1 MASTQHSKAPVH
13 GVWESK
19 SEFDDQD
26 AWHHPGRLD
35 GIRNH
40 RSCTARGW
48 LQRAAETAA
57 DDAAAHRAEED
68 KPQKGGAIVTLGD
81 KKINISPEFATAY
94 KAQVAAFDSK
104 DTAGYPAT
112 SAAAHAAAKKPEE
125 HFLASQI
132 DLKAANA
139 AKDEAGMGTALEA
152 MIATGVFPQ
161 DQLSTAY
168 TTLGKV
174 KYNQKQFP
182 QAIAAFQK
190 AIELQPTNT
199 EASTLLSQT
208 KSVTATPAEAIA
220 ELQKAIAQGS
230 ANGGKPPEDVFKRA
244 ISVAYRAKMP
254 VVQDLSRQ
262 WVAAYPSATNWRD
275 ALGIYRQMN
284 NVDDQ
289 TTLDLFRLAR
299 AAKAM
304 NGEGDYDRYA
314 YAALM
319 KGYPGEA
326 KVVLDEGIA
335 AGAVDP
341 KKSPFK
347 EMIQQ
352 ATQKSAGEEATLDAA
367 ASKALAGGTAKS
379 ALTTG
384 DLLYGYGRFDKAAEL
399 YRAALKRPGADA
411 ESHQPAPWHGLSA
424 VGRQGRGNRG
434 FERSHRAPH
443 RYCEILARLFGHPG
457 LRLRPGA
464 LIKVL
469 PAWFSTS
476 GLSQIG
482 MVAQQPLP

>member
-1 MASTQHSKAPVH
+1 MACGRARVNSTIKMLGITLAASTAFATTAHAQREGGYSAPPRQQQTTQPRT
-13 GVWESK
+13 EQK
-19 SEFDDQD
+19 
-26 AWHHPGRLD
+26 
-35 GIRNH
+35 
-40 RSCTARGW
+40 
-48 LQRAAETAA
+48 
-57 DDAAAHRAEED
+57 ED
-68 KPQKGGAIVTLGD
+68 KPQKGGAIVMLGD
-81 KKINISPEFATAY
+81 KKINISPQFATAY

-104 DTAGYPAT
+104 DTAGYPAI

-199 EASTLLSQT
+199 EASTLLAQT

-411 ESHQPAPWHGLSA
+411 SLTNLHLGMALARSGDKAGATAALSA
-424 VGRQGRGNRG
+424 VTGPRIDI
-434 FERSHRAPH
+434 AK
-443 RYCEILARLFGHPG
+443 YWLAYL
-457 LRLRPGA
+457 A
-464 LIKVL
+464 TQ
-469 PAWFSTS
+469 A
-476 GLSQIG
+476 
-482 MVAQQPLP
+482 